1 MLEQIKRLWP
11 YLQKYKVKASLAFL
25 CSIPLAA
32 IKGAQAYLIK
42 PIFDKGF
49 SPEATQGEAIKL
61 ALILFGLGLINYPFR
76 FFHFYGMRMTMEKIA
91 CDIRKEIFGKFQS
104 LPVAYFSKTKT
115 GELISKTIND
125 TFLFAESFKNALDII
140 REPIT
145 ALILLGVAF
154 YNDYQLT
161 LIIVIV
167 LPIFSIT
174 FKVTGKLIR
183 KYAAR
188 MQENQAA
195 STHNL
200 TEGVMGQKIIKAFN
214 LQSFIQK
221 RFDSSQDDYIN
232 SRRKYSTV
240 EEHSHPI
247 VETVGALMFSGI
259 IVFAHHRISTGHL
272 TTGGFV
278 SFIGAMAMIMDP
290 IRKYSSANI
299 KMNTARAAGDRIFGI
314 LDQLNEPDNGTIE
327 FKEFKD
333 SIEFKNIT
341 FSYGEGDV
349 LKDFSLTISK
359 GQRVGLVGLSGSG
372 KSTLVNL
379 ILRLY
384 NVEKGE
390 ILIDGINIKDYTLAS
405 LRDQFA
411 LVSQDIFLF
420 NDTVRENILTGKTR
434 SEEEINHS
442 LEVSY
447 AKEFVDKLENGID
460 TIIGDRGLKLS
471 GGQCQR
477 LTIARAFLSH
487 APIYLFDEATSA
499 LDNESEKIVQAA
511 LDQVAGTHT
520 VVAVAHRL
528 STIQDYDK
536 IVVMKEGRKVEEG
549 THSELMSLNGE
560 YQKLYE
566 LSVKA

>member
-1 MLEQIKRLWP
+1 MIEQLKRLWP
-11 YLQKYKVKASLAFL
+11 YVREYKGKAILAFL
-25 CSIPLAA
+25 CSFPLAA
-32 IKGAQAYLIK
+32 IKAYQAYLIK
-42 PIFDKGF
+42 PVFDKGF
-49 SPEATQGEAIKL
+49 GAGASSDEAYRLAALIFGL
-61 ALILFGLGLINYPFR
+61 ALLNYPFR
-76 FFHFYGMRMTMEKIA
+76 FFHFYGMKITMDKVT
-91 CDIRKEIFGKFQS
+91 CQLRKVIYKKFHS
-104 LPVAYFSKTKT
+104 IPVSYFSNSNT
-115 GELISKTIND
+115 GEMLSKTVSD
-125 TFLFAESFKNALDII
+125 TILFAEAFKHALDII

-145 ALILLGVAF
+145 ALLLVGVAF
-154 YNDYQLT
+154 YHDYQLT
-161 LIIVIV
+161 MSIFIVIPLFV
-167 LPIFSIT
+167 LAFN
-174 FKVTGKLIR
+174 KTGILIR
-183 KYAAR
+183 KYTSL
-188 MQENQAA
+188 MQNYLGKM
-195 STHNL
+195 THDL
-200 TEGVMGQKIIKAFN
+200 TEGVLGQKVVKAFN
-214 LQSFIQK
+214 LQPYVRS
-221 RFDSSQDDYIN
+221 RFDFSQEIYLKF
-232 SRRKYSTV
+232 RKKQVAV
-240 EEHSHPI
+240 EENAHPL
-247 VETVGALMFSGI
+247 VETIGALMFAGI
-259 IVFAHHRISTGHL
+259 IVFAHHRISRGHL
-272 TTGGFV
+272 TTGAFV
-278 SFIGAMAMIMDP
+278 SFIGAMAMLMDP
-290 IRKYSSANI
+290 IRKFSNANV
-299 KMNTARAAGDRIFGI
+299 KLNTARAAGDRIFSV
-314 LDQLNEPDNGTIE
+314 LDQEDEADNGTIE

-349 LKDFSLTISK
+349 LKDFSLTIKK

-390 ILIDGINIKDYTLAS
+390 ILIDGINIKDYTLTS

-434 SEEEINHS
+434 TEEEITHS

-511 LDQVAGTHT
+511 LDQVAGSHT

-549 THSELMSLNGE
+549 SHQELIAKAGE

-566 LSVKA
+566 LSQKA